1 MQTRF
6 YSNQMEILRFTR
18 LPFLSVSWRTV
29 FWFHRILFSVM
40 TLFFVESRVGHV
52 LFSAEGKDRAN
63 QVVQDMFNGTR
74 RGCLFCFRIVI
85 STCDVHDAF
94 SNINVNRTLLAI
106 QGL

>member
-1 MQTRF
+1 
-6 YSNQMEILRFTR
+6 
-18 LPFLSVSWRTV
+18 
-29 FWFHRILFSVM
+29 M
-40 TLFFVESRVGHV
+40 TLFYVESRVGHV

-94 SNINVNRTLLAI
+94 SNINVNRTSCHTRIDILVVCDYLFHIGRALLDLNLSKH
-106 QGL
+106 QS